1 MKIDKA
7 HIIVMDCL
15 SDMRS
20 PIELLLS
27 ENREGVFNRDFMGL
41 LKHDLCLA
49 LQQLVSLGLV
59 SEMRE
64 GDNEP
69 VKDLLELTEDGGRA
83 WEFYFRPQWDKL
95 LVDEYEFC
103 SDEVERCEITT
114 MDIFIINEIVG
125 NLKAVGVFN
134 YEMEMVSSWQPF
146 YWKVLGP
153 AYRIEYCK
161 DLLSGGSHD
170 VVADFAVKWK
180 LDTHEV
186 LSSLQGQAGLKG
198 IC

>member
-20 PIELLLS
+20 PIELLFS

-41 LKHDLCLA
+41 FKHDLCLA
-49 LQQLVSLGLV
+49 LQELVSLGLV

-64 GDNEP
+64 GDNEA
-69 VKDLLELTEDGGRA
+69 VGGLFELTEDGGKA
-83 WEFYFRPQWDKL
+83 WEFYFKPQWGKL

-103 SDEVERCEITT
+103 SGEVERCEITT
-114 MDIFIINEIVG
+114 MDISVVNEIADT
-125 NLKAVGVFN
+125 LKAERDFN
-134 YEMEMVSSWQPF
+134 YKIEMVSSWRPF

-180 LDTHEV
+180 LDVPEV
-186 LSSLQGQAGLKG
+186 IIGLK
-198 IC
+198 